1 MSRSQFD
8 GLEPSQPP
16 LQWKV
21 IEWNPPL
28 LTLEVEGEVRSVVL
42 SGSTHKAQVGWQGR
56 SFAIGIRRTE
66 SNQTESNQTESN
78 QTDPTASGD
87 LSAPMPGTVIEV
99 KVTVGEQV
107 SAGQVLVVLEAMKM
121 EMAIRSPRD
130 GSIRSISVTRGDPVV
145 AGSMLVELDP
155 QQEPE

>member
-1 MSRSQFD
+1 MSRSQLD
-8 GLEPSQPP
+8 GLEPSPPP

-56 SFAIGIRRTE
+56 AFAVGTRRTE
-66 SNQTESNQTESN
+66 SNQTESNQT
-78 QTDPTASGD
+78 DPSASGD

-155 QQEPE
+155 PQEPE

>member
-1 MSRSQFD
+1 MSRSQLD
-8 GLEPSQPP
+8 GIEPSQPP

-21 IEWNPPL
+21 IEWIPPL
-28 LTLEVEGEVRSVVL
+28 LTLEVEGVVRSVVL
-42 SGSTHKAQVGWQGR
+42 SGSTHKAQVGWRGQSFSIGTSRIESKR
-56 SFAIGIRRTE
+56 SE
-66 SNQTESNQTESN
+66 PS
-78 QTDPTASGD
+78 ASGD

-99 KVTVGEQV
+99 KVSVGEQV
-107 SAGQVLVVLEAMKM
+107 SAGQVLMVLEAMKM

-155 QQEPE
+155 PQEPE

>member
-1 MSRSQFD
+1 MIRSQLD
-8 GLEPSQPP
+8 GLGPSQPP

-28 LTLEVEGEVRSVVL
+28 LTLEVEGEVRSLVL
-42 SGSTHKAQVGWQGR
+42 SGSTHKAQVGWLGR

-66 SNQTESNQTESN
+66 SNQTESNRTGLAA
-78 QTDPTASGD
+78 DGD

-99 KVTVGEQV
+99 KVSVGEQV

-121 EMAIRSPRD
+121 EMSIRSPRA
-130 GSIRSISVTRGDPVV
+130 GSIRNISVNRGDPVV

>member
-1 MSRSQFD
+1 MIRSQLD

-21 IEWNPPL
+21 IDWNPPL

-56 SFAIGIRRTE
+56 AFAIGIRRTE
-66 SNQTESNQTESN
+66 SNQTESNR
-78 QTDPTASGD
+78 TDPAASGD

-121 EMAIRSPRD
+121 EMAIRSPRA

>member
-1 MSRSQFD
+1 M
-8 GLEPSQPP
+8 
-16 LQWKV
+16 
-21 IEWNPPL
+21 
-28 LTLEVEGEVRSVVL
+28 VL

-66 SNQTESNQTESN
+66 SNQTESNR
-78 QTDPTASGD
+78 TDPTASGD

-121 EMAIRSPRD
+121 EMAIRSPRA

>member
-1 MSRSQFD
+1 MSRSQLD
-8 GLEPSQPP
+8 GLEPSPPP

-28 LTLEVEGEVRSVVL
+28 LTLEVEGVVRSVVL

-56 SFAIGIRRTE
+56 AFAIGTRRSESNRTE
-66 SNQTESNQTESN
+66 SNR
-78 QTDPTASGD
+78 TDPSASGD

-130 GSIRSISVTRGDPVV
+130 GSIHSISVTRGDPVV

-155 QQEPE
+155 PQEPE

>member
-1 MSRSQFD
+1 MIRSQLD
-8 GLEPSQPP
+8 GIEPSQPP

-21 IEWNPPL
+21 IEWNAPL
-28 LTLEVEGEVRSVVL
+28 LTLEVEGEIRSVVL
-42 SGSTHKAQVGWQGR
+42 SGSTHKAQVGWLGR
-56 SFAIGIRRTE
+56 AFAIGNRRTE
-66 SNQTESNQTESN
+66 SNRTE
-78 QTDPTASGD
+78 PAASGD

-130 GSIRSISVTRGDPVV
+130 GSIRSISVSRGDPVV

>member
-1 MSRSQFD
+1 MIRSQLD
-8 GLEPSQPP
+8 GIEPSQPP

-21 IEWNPPL
+21 IDWNPPL

-56 SFAIGIRRTE
+56 AFAVGTRRTE
-66 SNQTESNQTESN
+66 SNQTESNQT
-78 QTDPTASGD
+78 DPSASGD

>member
-1 MSRSQFD
+1 MSRSQLD
-8 GLEPSQPP
+8 GLEPSPPP

-66 SNQTESNQTESN
+66 SNQTESNR
-78 QTDPTASGD
+78 TDPTASGD